1 MKVFGFFI
9 LIFIKLSKIFNDKR
23 EAYGMPH
30 LGIVIWCVRGQSPD
44 CFPEGIE
51 PFASVY
57 SNSLS
62 DCTFFALSFMKTME
76 LALR

>member
-30 LGIVIWCVRGQSPD
+30 LGIVIWCVRG
-44 CFPEGIE
+44 
-51 PFASVY
+51 
-57 SNSLS
+57 
-62 DCTFFALSFMKTME
+62 
-76 LALR
+76 